1 MEVEPSDYM
10 TKAVEHCQFLN
21 RFLVRVAQ
29 TGQVW
34 HGEDDFVLEKP
45 KLVMEAVFDFFGVAV
60 ADCSSCCRRCC
71 C

>member
-45 KLVMEAVFDFFGVAV
+45 KLV
-60 ADCSSCCRRCC
+60 
-71 C
+71 

>member
-10 TKAVEHCQFLN
+10 TKALEHCQFLN

-45 KLVMEAVFDFFGVAV
+45 KLVWKLF
-60 ADCSSCCRRCC
+60 
-71 C
+71 